1 MSRKIKMPA
10 ETSTYYPYNAN
21 PSGKR
26 TGDCVIRAFSY
37 ALNITWDQ
45 VLDEL
50 VQMSHNLK
58 YAPLSVEN
66 YDRVLVR
73 HGWIKQKM
81 PKKLDN
87 RRYRGNEFCE
97 YLNTKYTGNHPNI
110 IAKIGSHHVTC
121 FKYID
126 STYKCCDIWDC
137 TDNCIGTW
145 WVDAK
150 YSD

>member
-97 YLNTKYTGNHPNI
+97 YPEGYDHQCGLGCSENQRGLCRLCELRRK
-110 IAKIGSHHVTC
+110 
-121 FKYID
+121 
-126 STYKCCDIWDC
+126 WD
-137 TDNCIGTW
+137 
-145 WVDAK
+145 
-150 YSD
+150 